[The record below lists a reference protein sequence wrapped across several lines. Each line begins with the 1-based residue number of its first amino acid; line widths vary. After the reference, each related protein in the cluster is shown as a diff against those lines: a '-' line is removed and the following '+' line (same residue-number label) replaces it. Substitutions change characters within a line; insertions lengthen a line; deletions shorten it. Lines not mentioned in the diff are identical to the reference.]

1 MEPPGRSQPPQK
13 MKKKLKK
20 KSFWAPIGAP
30 KGQTTRRPASS
41 EPPDPPPPADGP
53 ASQRRILNQYS
64 GICQYKFDVA

>member
-1 MEPPGRSQPPQK
+1 MEPPGRSQLPKK
-13 MKKKLKK
+13 MKKNFKK
-20 KSFWAPIGAP
+20 RVFGRLSVP
-30 KGQTTRRPASS
+30 QTTRRPASS